1 MYRKHIEL
9 NNYLF
14 DNPIERSQIDQRNKD
29 HYKKRFNQTNFFNT
43 LPCPRET
50 KKPGFSKKLARWRE
64 VGDVDGQIKCN

>member
-29 HYKKRFNQTNFFNT
+29 HYKKRFNQTNFSTPSHVLERQKNPDFQ
-43 LPCPRET
+43 
-50 KKPGFSKKLARWRE
+50 KKT
-64 VGDVDGQIKCN
+64 C